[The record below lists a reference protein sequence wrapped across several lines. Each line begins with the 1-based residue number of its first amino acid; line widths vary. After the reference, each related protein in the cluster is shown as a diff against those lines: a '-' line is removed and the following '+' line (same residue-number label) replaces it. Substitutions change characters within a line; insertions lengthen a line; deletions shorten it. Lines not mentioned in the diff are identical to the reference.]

1 MEYFIR
7 LTPDRQSKSGYCWN
21 DNSIN
26 SSKWVTQVKFRIS
39 GQVDYFHLFFIQGDN
54 LYGDGMTIF
63 FTTKGYHDNVSF
75 FLFLIIFRVIC
86 MVLMIISLVL
96 LLIFLLLRIL
106 VYFIFPSFFIMQYI
120 RYHRD
125 VSLYIGNN
133 TVDSVYNP
141 NEFHSGCFAN
151 YRYHEKRQDF
161 NVFNRLIF
169 L

>member
-106 VYFIFPSFFIMQYI
+106 VYFLFPSFLSCSISVIIVMLVFTLVTIQQIVFIIQMNSI
-120 RYHRD
+120 LVVLLIIVIMR
-125 VSLYIGNN
+125 
-133 TVDSVYNP
+133 
-141 NEFHSGCFAN
+141 
-151 YRYHEKRQDF
+151 
-161 NVFNRLIF
+161 NVKISMYSID
-169 L
+169 